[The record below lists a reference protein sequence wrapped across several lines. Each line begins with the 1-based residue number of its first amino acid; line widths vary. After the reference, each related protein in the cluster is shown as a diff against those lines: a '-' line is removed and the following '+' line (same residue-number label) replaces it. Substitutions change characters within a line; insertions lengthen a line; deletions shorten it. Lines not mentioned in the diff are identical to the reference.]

1 MPHPYIYKPK
11 RLWFKIDCI
20 WFSGDVLI
28 ECKLLVGSVQTN
40 VIDTVCVSETINEDA
55 NAHGTDIV

>member
-1 MPHPYIYKPK
+1 MRHSYIHKPK

-20 WFSGDVLI
+20 WFSVDV

-40 VIDTVCVSETINEDA
+40 IIDTVCVSETINKDA
-55 NAHGTDIV
+55 NAHIVNDS